1 MNSYSSVSA
10 RLQPPCNCSAQAIT
24 ARVSGIDCRLGS
36 HIVLRGM
43 AGIISAKAIQLTSW
57 RTISNISNISNDLAH
72 LLTEKGIDSAIQA
85 KFGDLKIT
93 TLRLFALIAETR
105 TELKALLQDVPF
117 ELNPNGAGVL
127 PADRIKH
134 RVIVAQITDAWLEAP
149 ARINELTKVDAERR
163 AVGVPLAQPQAP
175 PAPPTL
181 PAPPS
186 ARFGAWGASGSSS
199 DRPGPYGGAV
209 PHLSRRQRKG
219 YENQLTRARAPAKG
233 KSSGPVM
240 HEGLHTTVK
249 IGDEWKPICFKYN
262 STNRQ
267 CKDKCGRVHC
277 CQRCLDKH
285 PVFKCSKAA
294 PE

>member
-1 MNSYSSVSA
+1 
-10 RLQPPCNCSAQAIT
+10 
-24 ARVSGIDCRLGS
+24 
-36 HIVLRGM
+36 M

-72 LLTEKGIDSAIQA
+72 LLTEKGIDPAIQA
-85 KFGDLKIT
+85 KFGDHKIT

-105 TELKALLQDVPF
+105 TELKALLHDVPF
-117 ELNPNGAGVL
+117 ELNPNRTGVL

-163 AVGVPLAQPQAP
+163 AVGVPLGQPQAP
-175 PAPPTL
+175 PAPPTP

-219 YENQLTRARAPAKG
+219 YGKPADEGKGTGKG

-267 CKDKCGRVHC
+267 CQDKCGRVHC
-277 CQRCLDKH
+277 CQRCLEKH
-285 PVFKCSKAA
+285 PVFMCSKAA